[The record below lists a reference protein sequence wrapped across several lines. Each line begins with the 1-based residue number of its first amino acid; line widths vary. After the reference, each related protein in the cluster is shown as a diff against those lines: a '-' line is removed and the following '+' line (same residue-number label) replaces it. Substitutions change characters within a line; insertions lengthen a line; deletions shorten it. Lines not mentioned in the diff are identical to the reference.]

1 MNKNTLTG
9 FVLIAI
15 VLIGFS
21 WWSQNEASK
30 QQAAAQAE
38 QARLDSI
45 AKANPQPKDTVSMAE
60 AAALTAQAD
69 SSRVFFQA
77 MNAGEGQQLT
87 LKNSK
92 LELTLDTKGGIVKKA
107 KVLGYKDYK
116 GNSNVTL
123 FDEKDQNLT
132 FTLATKKENINTQ
145 ELTFQPTEASD
156 RKARLVAEGADGAR
170 IVMEYELGESYLLH
184 FSLKTE
190 GMDGLFEPGRQLMS
204 VEWRDSCRQQEKG
217 YTFENRYASLT
228 YKDLDGGTDHLS
240 EGKNDTETPEEALDW
255 VAFKTQFF
263 AAVLIPKTQFEK
275 GAYLASTQHQK
286 ESHYLKSYQAQ
297 LKTPFN
303 PSERA
308 EFEMYFGPN
317 DFQVLKSIDKE
328 SSFGRDLD
336 LEDLVYLGWWLVR
349 WINRWFTLYVF
360 DGLTALGLGMG
371 IVLILITLL
380 LKGLTFPM
388 VKKSYMS
395 SAKMRVL
402 KPKIEEA
409 TKQYDK
415 PEDQMQKQQVQ
426 MQMYSQYGVSP
437 LGGCLPMLIQM
448 PIWIAMFFFVPNAI
462 QLRGE
467 SFLWMQD
474 LSTYDPIVE
483 WSKPIWGIGDHLSLT
498 CILFCVSNLLYS
510 YMTMRQQRDQMIG
523 QQAQQMKMM
532 QYMMYF
538 MPLMF
543 FFIFND
549 YSSGLNFYY
558 FISLFFSA
566 AIMWTLRKTTDDDKL
581 LAKLEANYRENK
593 NNPKKQSGLAAR
605 LEAIQKQQAE
615 MQRMRE
621 QMKKR

>member
-145 ELTFQPTEASD
+145 ELTFQPTEASN

-605 LEAIQKQQAE
+605 LEAMQKQQAE